1 MGWQAA
7 RGSPGGARAG
17 RQAGALA
24 GRVPLCRRARGR
36 THREAEL
43 PVAAG
48 AGTASST
55 DRAADSRVRRS
66 WENTAQHIP

>member
-1 MGWQAA
+1 MRWEAA
-7 RGSPGGARAG
+7 RGSPGEVRAG

-24 GRVPLCRRARGR
+24 GRSPLCRRARGR
-36 THREAEL
+36 TRREAEL

-48 AGTASST
+48 AGASSSP
-55 DRAADSRVRRS
+55 DRAADCRVRRS